1 MPLAILEDTTKAIE
15 VRAEKM
21 RRKFSLFCKQAW
33 EHIDPAPLTWG
44 WHLDAMCDHLQWLF
58 EFDGQ
63 CDLLINIPPGHAKS
77 MVVSVLFPAWIWTL
91 NPSYQILGSSYE
103 MTLATRDALKTR
115 DLVDSTWFKEHFR
128 QGLKEWD
135 WHPDQNLKTAY
146 KNTLGGYRLSL
157 SVGGKG
163 TGLRGNMLIV
173 DDSLKA
179 EDAYSEPART
189 KSIRWF
195 FETMGTR
202 FNRMTQRKRVIIGQ
216 RIHEA
221 DLPGEL
227 LRRKKKGE
235 LDSLETLILPAE
247 FIAKERFTTR
257 RGWTDPRVEDGEPL
271 FPALFP
277 LTVLKALKQELGS
290 YAASAQLAQK
300 PTPAEGGMIKRAWW
314 NRRFILEGEESPL
327 EGFTVRTLPANIRK
341 ERYFDWIEIIS
352 DCSFKDLEH
361 SDKVAIGVWGRKG
374 PHIFLLDLKWDRMS
388 FTETLAAIRDLKNKW
403 GKLVSA
409 ICIEDKAN
417 GIAVIEV
424 LKSTI
429 PGVLPIE
436 PEGGKESRIM
446 GTSKFIEA
454 GNVWLPQSAPWV
466 GDAIEEA
473 VTFPKGAHDDWID
486 MTAYAAIRM
495 LAMDGVAFLEAM
507 VEGEAS

>member
-1 MPLAILEDTTKAIE
+1 MALAIVSDTTKAID
-15 VRAEKM
+15 VRAEQM
-21 RRKFSLFCKQAW
+21 RRKFSLFAKKAW
-33 EHIDPAPLTWG
+33 EHIDPMPLVWG
-44 WHLDAMCDHLQWLF
+44 WHLDAMCDHLQWLY

-77 MVVSVLFPAWIWTL
+77 MIVSVLFPAWIWTRD
-91 NPSYQILGSSYE
+91 PSYQVLGSSYE

-115 DLVDSTWFKEHFR
+115 DLVDCQWFKDHFR
-128 QGLKEWD
+128 QGLREWE

-146 KNTLGGYRLSL
+146 KNSLGGYRLSL

-179 EDAYSEPART
+179 EDAYSEPARK

-202 FNRMTQRKRVIIGQ
+202 FNQMTQRKRVIIGQ

-227 LRRKKKGE
+227 LRRQKRQE
-235 LDSLETLILPAE
+235 LPSLETLILPGE
-247 FIAKERFTTR
+247 FLPKERFVTR
-257 RGWTDPRVEDGEPL
+257 MGWTDPRTEEGEPL
-271 FPALFP
+271 FPAMFP
-277 LTVLKALKQELGS
+277 KSVLAAMKPELGS
-290 YAASAQLAQK
+290 YAYSAQVMQK
-300 PTPAEGGMIKRAWW
+300 PTPAEGGMIKRAWF
-314 NRRFILEGEESPL
+314 NRRYIIDGEGERPL
-327 EGFTVRTLPANIRK
+327 DGFTVRTLPANIRK

-352 DCSFKDLEH
+352 DCAFKDLEH
-361 SDKVAIGVWGRKG
+361 SDKVAIGCWGRKG
-374 PHIFLLDLKWDRMS
+374 PHIYLLDLKWDRMS
-388 FTETLAAIRDLKNKW
+388 FTETLAAIRDMKAKW

-409 ICIEDKAN
+409 VCIEDKAN
-417 GIAVIEV
+417 GTAVIEV
-424 LKSTI
+424 LKATI
-429 PGVLPIE
+429 PGVIAIE
-436 PEGGKESRIM
+436 PEGGKESRVM
-446 GTSKFIEA
+446 GTSKFFEA
-454 GNVWLPQSAPWV
+454 GNVWLPQSAYWV

-495 LAMDGVAFLEAM
+495 LAMDGIMFLESM
-507 VEGEAS
+507 VEGQ